1 MLTIYDYAMIVFYF
15 AFMASVG
22 FFFKKLNKGGDDFF
36 AGGRKMNWWLLGASA
51 LVTNFSAWTFTG
63 AASMAYTYGILFFS
77 IALIDI
83 VGFVITILWF
93 SSRFRRLRLITA
105 MDAVRMRFGRGNEQ
119 LFTWLQII
127 TSYIGG
133 AVWLVA
139 LSILLSSVFGIGQ
152 IPVIVIASCSII
164 ILATA
169 GGKWAVS
176 AGDFVQTLILIGCSI
191 GVAGLTIYHVGGFS
205 SFISQIPSSHWEF
218 FKPIG
223 SIKYDWLYV
232 TTALIWG
239 VYQKNSIA
247 FGAAKYIM
255 AKDDKHARK
264 SAFIPLI
271 GYLVL
276 PFFWFIP
283 AIGALIIVPD
293 LAEKYSSFNLPAEAS
308 YIAVCVEVLPS
319 GMLGLMVAALFAATL
334 SSMDSG
340 LNINAGFLVKN
351 FYQPVFRPKANEYEL
366 LRAGRFCTVL
376 SGIVMMLL
384 AILLVTRGRVS
395 LFDAYLYLNA
405 YVQAPLTV
413 ALFMGLLA
421 KRTPAWSGWSSVVFG
436 ILTTVLIYDMIPTE
450 TAKAA
455 LTPFLGDSIYNYLVT
470 NKFTFTNIITVPLTS
485 IYFVATTLFY
495 KKRAHNQAYMAQLD
509 EFARRLKTPVDF
521 EKEVGGDNTEQQAR
535 MTGTLCILYGVVI
548 SSILLVPNPLSGRIA
563 IACCAALML
572 LIGGILMRKAKSLRD
587 QSVAEYP

>member
-15 AFMASVG
+15 AFMASIG
-22 FFFKKLNKGGDDFF
+22 FIFKKLNKGGNDFF

-63 AASMAYTYGILFFS
+63 AASMAYSYGILFFS
-77 IALIDI
+77 IPLIDI
-83 VGFVITILWF
+83 AGFVISVIWF

-127 TSYIGG
+127 TSYVGG

-139 LSILLSSVFGIGQ
+139 LSILLSSVFGISQ
-152 IPVIVIASCSII
+152 IPVIVVASCTII
-164 ILATA
+164 ILATV

-176 AGDFVQTLILIGCSI
+176 AGEFVQTLMLIGCSI
-191 GVAGLTIYHVGGFS
+191 GVAGLTIHHVGGFS

-218 FKPIG
+218 FKPLG

-239 VYQKNSIA
+239 IYQKNSIA

-276 PFFWFIP
+276 PVFWFIP

-293 LAEKYSSFNLPAEAS
+293 LAEKYSNFNLPAEAS

-334 SSMDSG
+334 SSVDAG

-351 FYQPVFRPKANEYEL
+351 FYQPLFRPNASEHEL
-366 LRAGRFCTVL
+366 LRAGQFCTVL
-376 SGIVMMLL
+376 SGVVMMLL
-384 AILLVTRGRVS
+384 AILLVCRGRVS

-413 ALFMGLLA
+413 VLFMGILIR
-421 KRTPAWSGWSSVVFG
+421 RTPAWSGWSSVIFG
-436 ILTTVLIYDMIPTE
+436 ILTTVLIYDVLPTE
-450 TAKAA
+450 TAKAV
-455 LTPFLGDSIYNYLVT
+455 LTPWISESTYAYLVS
-470 NKFTFTNIITVPLTS
+470 NKFTFTNIITIPLTS
-485 IYFVATTLFY
+485 FYFLATTFFY
-495 KKRAHNQAYMAQLD
+495 RKRASNQAYTAQLD
-509 EFARRLKTPVDF
+509 EFTRRLKTPVDF
-521 EKEVGGDNTEQQAR
+521 EKEIGGDNTEQQAR
-535 MTGTLCILYGVVI
+535 LIGYLCLLYGAVI
-548 SSILLVPNPLSGRIA
+548 GSVLLVPNPLAGRLA
-563 IACCAALML
+563 IAFCAALML
-572 LIGGILMRKAKSLRD
+572 FVGGLLYHKAKGLRA
-587 QSVAEYP
+587 QAAVA